1 MDALQ
6 KRIITDG
13 KILAGDVLKV
23 DSFLNHQID
32 VAFLNEIGNAFKERF
47 KDCEV
52 TKILTIEASGIAVG
66 CATSQFFNYCPV
78 VFAKKGQA
86 KNMGNDAY
94 HAPLH
99 SYTRGADFVISVS
112 KQYLSENDKVLIIDD
127 FLANGE
133 ALKALISVAQ
143 QAGCELVGC
152 GAVIEKAYQPGGDM
166 IRSKGIRVESLVR
179 IKSMSVENGIEFCQ

>member
-1 MDALQ
+1 MDALK

-13 KILAGDVLKV
+13 KILDGDILKV

-78 VFAKKGQA
+78 IFAKKGQA
-86 KNMGNDAY
+86 SNMGNDAY

-143 QAGCELVGC
+143 QAGCELASFLASLKKKAGLKRR
-152 GAVIEKAYQPGGDM
+152 GARK
-166 IRSKGIRVESLVR
+166 
-179 IKSMSVENGIEFCQ
+179 NGEWYFDAPATSAPREA